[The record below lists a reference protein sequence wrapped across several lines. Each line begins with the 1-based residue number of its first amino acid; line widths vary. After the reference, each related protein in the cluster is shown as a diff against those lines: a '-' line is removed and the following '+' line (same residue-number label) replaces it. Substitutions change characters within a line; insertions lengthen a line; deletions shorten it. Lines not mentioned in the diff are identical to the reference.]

1 MDHLQKTK
9 NKYKKILDAGDTEQ
23 IYQNKLDKACF

>member
-9 NKYKKILDAGDTEQ
+9 NKYKKILDVGDTEH